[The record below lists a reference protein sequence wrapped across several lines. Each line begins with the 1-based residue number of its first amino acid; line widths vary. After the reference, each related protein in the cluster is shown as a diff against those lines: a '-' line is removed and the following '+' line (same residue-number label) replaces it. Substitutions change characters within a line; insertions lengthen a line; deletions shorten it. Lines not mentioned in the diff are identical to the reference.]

1 MSIRYKL
8 ASAALRA
15 AGTKKLFALPE
26 EELLEKVRGMNR
38 RRQFQMPKDHKAV
51 YGDRLILGQYHCL
64 TIQLGQ
70 KRTKKAILYL
80 FGGGMIVG
88 PDQGDIKTA
97 RDFAVRSGSD
107 CWFPYYPLCTDHCIT
122 ETYERVLQ
130 CYREM
135 AECYGA
141 EHISLV
147 GFSSGGALAVGLPL
161 HLNALNRPTGMPR
174 QVIAVSPGSI
184 PSSQKERAEMQALN
198 SRDVMVD
205 AAFMETDRKIM
216 TKGQPV
222 PVYMLSGPK
231 GDFTGLPPVHF
242 YYGGDEVLSV
252 VAESFA
258 DACKAANVPYTM
270 TIAPGMCHCYAMVEW
285 FPEGRQAREEII
297 GLLR

>member
-107 CWFPYYPLCTDHCIT
+107 CWW
-122 ETYERVLQ
+122 
-130 CYREM
+130 
-135 AECYGA
+135 
-141 EHISLV
+141 S
-147 GFSSGGALAVGLPL
+147 
-161 HLNALNRPTGMPR
+161 
-174 QVIAVSPGSI
+174 
-184 PSSQKERAEMQALN
+184 
-198 SRDVMVD
+198 
-205 AAFMETDRKIM
+205 AFMSR
-216 TKGQPV
+216 
-222 PVYMLSGPK
+222 
-231 GDFTGLPPVHF
+231 
-242 YYGGDEVLSV
+242 
-252 VAESFA
+252 
-258 DACKAANVPYTM
+258 
-270 TIAPGMCHCYAMVEW
+270 
-285 FPEGRQAREEII
+285 
-297 GLLR
+297 

>member
-122 ETYERVLQ
+122 ETYEMVLQ

-147 GFSSGGALAVGLPL
+147 GRRGCPDRLSRCRPAVFPVLKRSG
-161 HLNALNRPTGMPR
+161 RR
-174 QVIAVSPGSI
+174 C
-184 PSSQKERAEMQALN
+184 R
-198 SRDVMVD
+198 R
-205 AAFMETDRKIM
+205 
-216 TKGQPV
+216 
-222 PVYMLSGPK
+222 
-231 GDFTGLPPVHF
+231 
-242 YYGGDEVLSV
+242 
-252 VAESFA
+252 
-258 DACKAANVPYTM
+258 
-270 TIAPGMCHCYAMVEW
+270 
-285 FPEGRQAREEII
+285 
-297 GLLR
+297 

>member
-97 RDFAVRSGSD
+97 RDFAVPILSALYR
-107 CWFPYYPLCTDHCIT
+107 PLYH
-122 ETYERVLQ
+122 RNL
-130 CYREM
+130 
-135 AECYGA
+135 
-141 EHISLV
+141 
-147 GFSSGGALAVGLPL
+147 
-161 HLNALNRPTGMPR
+161 
-174 QVIAVSPGSI
+174 
-184 PSSQKERAEMQALN
+184 
-198 SRDVMVD
+198 
-205 AAFMETDRKIM
+205 
-216 TKGQPV
+216 
-222 PVYMLSGPK
+222 
-231 GDFTGLPPVHF
+231 
-242 YYGGDEVLSV
+242 
-252 VAESFA
+252 
-258 DACKAANVPYTM
+258 
-270 TIAPGMCHCYAMVEW
+270 
-285 FPEGRQAREEII
+285 
-297 GLLR
+297 

>member
-1 MSIRYKL
+1 M
-8 ASAALRA
+8 LR
-15 AGTKKLFALPE
+15 
-26 EELLEKVRGMNR
+26 
-38 RRQFQMPKDHKAV
+38 
-51 YGDRLILGQYHCL
+51 
-64 TIQLGQ
+64 
-70 KRTKKAILYL
+70 
-80 FGGGMIVG
+80 
-88 PDQGDIKTA
+88 
-97 RDFAVRSGSD
+97 
-107 CWFPYYPLCTDHCIT
+107 
-122 ETYERVLQ
+122 
-130 CYREM
+130 
-135 AECYGA
+135 A

-270 TIAPGMCHCYAMVEW
+270 TIARECATAMQWWSGFQRGVR
-285 FPEGRQAREEII
+285 PAKK
-297 GLLR
+297 L

>member
-122 ETYERVLQ
+122 ETYEMVLQ

-147 GFSSGGALAVGLPL
+147 GFSSGGALGCRASASPQCAEQADGD
-161 HLNALNRPTGMPR
+161 APTGY
-174 QVIAVSPGSI
+174 AVSPGSI
-184 PSSQKERAEMQALN
+184 PSSQKEPAEM
-198 SRDVMVD
+198 R
-205 AAFMETDRKIM
+205 R
-216 TKGQPV
+216 
-222 PVYMLSGPK
+222 
-231 GDFTGLPPVHF
+231 
-242 YYGGDEVLSV
+242 
-252 VAESFA
+252 
-258 DACKAANVPYTM
+258 
-270 TIAPGMCHCYAMVEW
+270 
-285 FPEGRQAREEII
+285 
-297 GLLR
+297 

>member
-1 MSIRYKL
+1 
-8 ASAALRA
+8 
-15 AGTKKLFALPE
+15 
-26 EELLEKVRGMNR
+26 MNR

-70 KRTKKAILYL
+70 KRTKKAILY
-80 FGGGMIVG
+80 V
-88 PDQGDIKTA
+88 
-97 RDFAVRSGSD
+97 VRRWIDRRVLTRRILRRSAGFCCPQRRPT

-122 ETYERVLQ
+122 ETYEMVLQ

-222 PVYMLSGPK
+222 PVYMLSWSK
-231 GDFTGLPPVHF
+231 GDLP
-242 YYGGDEVLSV
+242 L
-252 VAESFA
+252 
-258 DACKAANVPYTM
+258 AA
-270 TIAPGMCHCYAMVEW
+270 GS
-285 FPEGRQAREEII
+285 
-297 GLLR
+297 LLLWWG